1 MLRAII
7 VSLILFFIQP
17 PAQAEPA
24 TDADRMAIQAVITAQ
39 IDAFRADDA
48 ARAYA
53 HAAPSIQQIFPTPES
68 FMAMVK
74 QGYEPVYRPQSF
86 RFGQLGEDFSQW
98 VSIIG
103 PDGRTYEALYTMQR
117 QPDGTWRITGCSLL
131 EISGTDV

>member
-39 IDAFRADDA
+39 INAFRADDA

-74 QGYEPVYRPQSF
+74 QGYKPVYRPQSF
-86 RFGQLGEDFSQW
+86 RFGQFGEDFSQR

-131 EISGTDV
+131 EIPGTAV

>member
-86 RFGQLGEDFSQW
+86 RFGQLGEDFSQR
-98 VSIIG
+98 VSIVG

-131 EISGTDV
+131 EIPGTAV

>member
-86 RFGQLGEDFSQW
+86 RFGQLGKDFSQR

-103 PDGRTYEALYTMQR
+103 PDGRPYEALYTMQR

-131 EISGTDV
+131 KIPGTAV